1 MAIDMVDAF
10 QGKPHVT
17 ADDVGG
23 FKAGIIGEED
33 YVTPAGKQ
41 MEATVISNNKIRIS
55 EGEAIM
61 QGRHWRVKPN
71 TYEEVTIENGM
82 QNMNRKDAIVARY
95 TKNADSGIEKVELA
109 VLKGTPVSGTAVA
122 PTPTKGNIKT
132 GTTKHEMLLYIVSL
146 KGINVGS
153 VTKEFNMIVNMSA
166 INKSL
171 SYIKDHIVESGKA
184 QIGSTGRYNY
194 YEKYASGKLVQ
205 WGLANY
211 SYTDGFGRITYPI
224 PFAGSTNDYMLFVQ
238 GQYMSGKVV
247 EIMVASKNTVSQGY
261 AYSRYTDNSKPD
273 THNFDWYAIGRWK

>member
-41 MEATVISNNKIRIS
+41 MEAAVISNNKIRIS

-61 QGRHWRVKPN
+61 QGRHWRVKPS

-95 TKNADSGIEKVELA
+95 TKNADSGIETVELA

-132 GTTKHEMLLYIVSL
+132 GTLKHEMLLYIVNL
-146 KGINVGS
+146 KGLNVES
-153 VTKEFNMIVNMSA
+153 VTKEFNMIVNMSTL
-166 INKSL
+166 NKSL
-171 SYIKDHIVESGKA
+171 SHINDYIVESGK
-184 QIGSTGRYNY
+184 INVSGNIYNY

-205 WGLANY
+205 WGVANY
-211 SYTDGFGRITYPI
+211 SYTSGYGKIDYPI
-224 PFAGSTNDYMLFVQ
+224 PFIGGTEDYMLFVQ
-238 GQYMSGKVV
+238 GRYIPSKIV
-247 EIMVASKNTVSQGY
+247 EVMVAAKQTTSYGY
-261 AYSRYTDNSKPD
+261 AYALLVNNTRPD
-273 THNFDWYAIGRWK
+273 SHNFDWCAIGRWK

>member
-41 MEATVISNNKIRIS
+41 MEAAVISNNKIRIS

-61 QGRHWRVKPN
+61 QGRHWRVKPS

-132 GTTKHEMLLYIVSL
+132 GTLKHEMLLYIVNL
-146 KGINVGS
+146 KGLNVES
-153 VTKEFNMIVNMSA
+153 VTKEFNMIVNMSTL
-166 INKSL
+166 NKSL
-171 SYIKDHIVESGKA
+171 SNINDYIVESGK
-184 QIGSTGRYNY
+184 INVSGNIYNY

-205 WGLANY
+205 WGIANY
-211 SYTDGFGRITYPI
+211 SYTSGYGKIDYPI
-224 PFAGSTNDYMLFVQ
+224 PFVGGTEDYTLFVQ
-238 GQYMSGKVV
+238 GRYIPSKIV
-247 EIMVASKNTVSQGY
+247 EVMVAAKQSTSYGY
-261 AYSRYTDNSKPD
+261 AYALFVNNTRPD
-273 THNFDWYAIGRWK
+273 SHNFDWYAIGRWK